1 MTDPPS
7 IFDTI
12 FNVGSWI
19 GFLVYVLVVLQNH
32 LPVWFPGRKVIQR
45 VNFLRAALVYFAYYF
60 LLYLVCACP
69 EVGNATPTLLLVIVI
84 PSMWFMFKDWNN
96 PMIMSEDERPP
107 AATISI
113 ARETPP
119 SSSK

>member
-45 VNFLRAALVYFAYYF
+45 VNFLRTALVLPF
-60 LLYLVCACP
+60 
-69 EVGNATPTLLLVIVI
+69 TQI
-84 PSMWFMFKDWNN
+84 
-96 PMIMSEDERPP
+96 
-107 AATISI
+107 
-113 ARETPP
+113 
-119 SSSK
+119 